1 MKIRLSLLARIA
13 LVAVIMAMPGNVH
26 AGGDFTGV
34 WQPFSRPAEW
44 LGAMTVAPDRL
55 SFATGPQATLEPVR
69 AGGSIFRI
77 TARQGDDFLQ
87 CGLEPAD
94 YVGFHV
100 LDNGQLARLDYS
112 ADAPPA
118 EPTGSNA
125 MEVTRNGACSVLF
138 YVR

>member
-1 MKIRLSLLARIA
+1 MNIWSRSFTGSAAI
-13 LVAVIMAMPGNVH
+13 VAAVMLPGTVS
-26 AGGDFTGV
+26 AGGDFGGV
-34 WQPFSRPAEW
+34 WQPYSRPAEW
-44 LGAMTVAPDRL
+44 LGAMTVTPDRL
-55 SFATGPQATLEPVR
+55 SFATGRQAMLEPVR
-69 AGGSIFRI
+69 AGGSVFRI
-77 TARQGDDFLQ
+77 TARQGEDFLQ
-87 CGLEPAD
+87 CGQEAAS

-118 EPTGSNA
+118 ELTGSNA

>member
-1 MKIRLSLLARIA
+1 MKIWLKSVAPIA
-13 LVAVIMAMPGNVH
+13 LAAGLMVTPGTVS

-44 LGAMTVAPDRL
+44 LGAMTVTPDRL
-55 SFATGPQATLEPVR
+55 SFATGPQAELKPVR
-69 AGGSIFRI
+69 AGGSVFRI

-87 CGLEPAD
+87 CGLEAAN

-100 LDNGQLARLDYS
+100 LDNGQLARLVYQ
-112 ADAPPA
+112 ADVPPA

>member
-1 MKIRLSLLARIA
+1 MKIWSKTLARFALLAG
-13 LVAVIMAMPGNVH
+13 LMAVPGTVS
-26 AGGDFTGV
+26 AGGDFGGV

-44 LGAMTVAPDRL
+44 LGAMTVAPERL
-55 SFATGPQATLEPVR
+55 RFAAGPEAELEAVR
-69 AGGSIFRI
+69 AGGSVFRI

-87 CGLEPAD
+87 CGQEAAN

-100 LDNGQLARLDYS
+100 LDNGQLARLDYH
-112 ADAPPA
+112 ADTPPA

-125 MEVTRNGACSVLF
+125 MDVTRNGACAVMF